1 MKKNVKRGDIYYA
14 DLSPVVGCEQGGIR
28 PVIIIQND
36 TGNKHCPTVIVAAIT
51 SQIKK
56 PLPTHIDLPAKD
68 SNLST
73 NSTILLEQVRTI
85 DKTRLKN
92 FVGSVTFEKMAEI
105 NKAILVSLGC
115 PVPA

>member
-51 SQIKK
+51 SQIK
-56 PLPTHIDLPAKD
+56 
-68 SNLST
+68 NLCQL
-73 NSTILLEQVRTI
+73 ILIFLQKIVIFLQIPRFYWN
-85 DKTRLKN
+85 R
-92 FVGSVTFEKMAEI
+92 
-105 NKAILVSLGC
+105 
-115 PVPA
+115 

>member
-56 PLPTHIDLPAKD
+56 PLPTHIDLPA
-68 SNLST
+68 

>member
-56 PLPTHIDLPAKD
+56 PLPTHIDLLQKIVIFLQIPRFYW
-68 SNLST
+68 N
-73 NSTILLEQVRTI
+73 R
-85 DKTRLKN
+85 
-92 FVGSVTFEKMAEI
+92 
-105 NKAILVSLGC
+105 
-115 PVPA
+115 